1 MEQYEVLEVLS
12 DEDLE
17 IKAFAWTNKTK
28 QATECGSSC
37 ADSCCCQVKLQR
49 GQSAAGALSLRS
61 QGEKYV

>member
-28 QATECGSSC
+28 QETECGSSC
-37 ADSCCCQVKLQR
+37 ADSCCC
-49 GQSAAGALSLRS
+49 
-61 QGEKYV
+61 